1 MLLLI
6 RPFLSAFIGD
16 MIGWGKTSKKPRS
29 FLTLRVPKRW
39 FTHFYGFSVVW
50 DCCILAYVVSIYVGH
65 VPAML
70 QWIAKLLGVIIGH
83 DTEVVISEQQWRFS
97 NCQFE
102 IVLAL
107 MLQTFQVARRFF
119 ECLYVSVFSDSQMHF
134 LHYLVGYFFYTWTG
148 ATIVSQFAT
157 CGDLGNEAFQL
168 KWYHLCGLLL
178 FSYASFH
185 QYKCHVILA
194 SIRTVPKSRS
204 SQYELPRGDWFELVT
219 SPHYFAEILLY
230 AGIGMV
236 QGFRNVWTTVPV
248 ISTTLLLL
256 TGAKLSHEWYTEKYG
271 DLVQRRCALIP
282 FIY

>member
-1 MLLLI
+1 MYVMFALYHPFLYATVLCVHGDPQNHMLLMKDISL
-6 RPFLSAFIGD
+6 LH
-16 MIGWGKTSKKPRS
+16 
-29 FLTLRVPKRW
+29 RW

-157 CGDLGNEAFQL
+157 C
-168 KWYHLCGLLL
+168 
-178 FSYASFH
+178 
-185 QYKCHVILA
+185 
-194 SIRTVPKSRS
+194 T
-204 SQYELPRGDWFELVT
+204 
-219 SPHYFAEILLY
+219 
-230 AGIGMV
+230 
-236 QGFRNVWTTVPV
+236 
-248 ISTTLLLL
+248 
-256 TGAKLSHEWYTEKYG
+256 
-271 DLVQRRCALIP
+271 
-282 FIY
+282 